1 MPLAER
7 VVQRPGHIV
16 GQALRPHFIIDGVL
30 AAQRGIAFEILTHLG
45 CTVLDFAGG
54 TTDVFGSLPHLVVYP
69 LNLGLA
75 HPVDPHD
82 PGAKPLRMVD
92 HDMKRRPLDGNARPL
107 EPDTELGENIVNE
120 ALIARVVCQP
130 MHNIRIRGDRID
142 VWRRIHI
149 LFLTGEALL
158 DRCPACLNLL
168 GWTKL
173 QHVWSCQICGFDL
186 RSERPR
192 YSPPET
198 FAAADKL
205 ARYVIDRR
213 VGLPPPLDDLPCL
226 DILKL
231 ASWMAYFR
239 GIPERL
245 FLNVTAKGAAE
256 GFAQLKR
263 WPGSF
268 DAIVVKL
275 LGVSTSD
282 DLAGGDVI
290 TRSAAAAGVLAS
302 IERLSSA
309 SAREVVKARLAEV
322 LGLGKESIE
331 AFHEVMEPVMAFDET
346 KDHYFSPR
354 MPAMASTRSSHERA
368 RSRPAGSRR

>member
-1 MPLAER
+1 L
-7 VVQRPGHIV
+7 
-16 GQALRPHFIIDGVL
+16 
-30 AAQRGIAFEILTHLG
+30 
-45 CTVLDFAGG
+45 
-54 TTDVFGSLPHLVVYP
+54 
-69 LNLGLA
+69 
-75 HPVDPHD
+75 
-82 PGAKPLRMVD
+82 
-92 HDMKRRPLDGNARPL
+92 
-107 EPDTELGENIVNE
+107 
-120 ALIARVVCQP
+120 
-130 MHNIRIRGDRID
+130 
-142 VWRRIHI
+142 
-149 LFLTGEALL
+149 
-158 DRCPACLNLL
+158 
-168 GWTKL
+168 
-173 QHVWSCQICGFDL
+173 FDL
-186 RSERPR
+186 RSEHPR

-198 FAAADKL
+198 VAAANEL
-205 ARYVIDRR
+205 VRYVIDRR

-263 WPGSF
+263 WPSSF

-331 AFHEVMEPVMAFDET
+331 AFHEVMEPVMAFDEP
-346 KDHYFSPR
+346 KDRYFSPR

>member
-1 MPLAER
+1 MIPNIAWLKSVEQFDDEAIASLAVR
-7 VVQRPGHIV
+7 LAPVGKIDIDTLLRLHLDMFNMSAPTIASRPGAI
-16 GQALRPHFIIDGVL
+16 AEL
-30 AAQRGIAFEILTHLG
+30 AALGSFNLEKLSAGAWKIFKDRIEFLG
-45 CTVLDFAGG
+45 CELPAGWFDPERRRVAPG
-54 TTDVFGSLPHLVVYP
+54 I
-69 LNLGLA
+69 LA
-75 HPVDPHD
+75 AD
-82 PGAKPLRMVD
+82 GA
-92 HDMKRRPLDGNARPL
+92 NARVRNLWLLSAMPC
-107 EPDTELGENIVNE
+107 DI
-120 ALIARVVCQP
+120 I
-130 MHNIRIRGDRID
+130 
-142 VWRRIHI
+142 
-149 LFLTGEALL
+149 TGEAIL

-198 FAAADKL
+198 VAAANEL
-205 ARYVIDRR
+205 ARYVIDGRA
-213 VGLPPPLDDLPCL
+213 GLPPPLNGLPCL

-239 GIPERL
+239 GIPEHL

-263 WPGSF
+263 WPSSF

-275 LGVSTSD
+275 LG
-282 DLAGGDVI
+282 DLAGGDMI
-290 TRSAAAAGVLAS
+290 TRSAAAGGLLAS

-309 SAREVVKARLAEV
+309 SAREVVKARVAEV

-331 AFHEVMEPVMAFDET
+331 AFHEVMEPVLAFDEP
-346 KDHYFSPR
+346 KHRYFSPR

-368 RSRPAGSRR
+368 RSRPA